1 MFKEERAFAIVAAL
15 AIAFLLAMIST
26 QAVGAEAN
34 RPSAYDRQKAERL
47 AAHRELRRA
56 IERRYASCTAQCY
69 STCAPKKPRRAM

>member
-26 QAVGAEAN
+26 QAIGAEAK
-34 RPSAYDRQKAERL
+34 RPSAYERQKAERL

-56 IERRYASCTAQCY
+56 IERRYESCTAQCF
-69 STCAPKKPRRAM
+69 SACAPKPRRSM